1 MNTTA
6 STAAIGV
13 FDSGVGGLSVLRAI
27 RQLLPHEQLLY
38 VADSAH
44 APYGERHPE
53 YIERRSMIIAQFLRL
68 QPVKAIVV
76 ACNTASVMAIESL
89 RKDLDIPIVGI
100 EPAIKPAAKLTS
112 SGVVG
117 VMATSRTVQSDNVKR
132 LCELYARD
140 TKIILQPCP
149 GLVEQIERADLD
161 GPKTIA
167 LLDEYLEPMLDA
179 GADTIVLGC
188 THYPFVERVIQQ
200 RVGGSVS
207 IIEPG
212 AAVARQLRRRLE
224 ARSLLIESSSA
235 SVEDGHAPESLETFF
250 STASMGTSAK
260 AISALWGKPVAVRY
274 LENL

>member
-76 ACNTASVMAIESL
+76 ACNTASVIAIESL

-100 EPAIKPAAKLTS
+100 EP
-112 SGVVG
+112 
-117 VMATSRTVQSDNVKR
+117 
-132 LCELYARD
+132 
-140 TKIILQPCP
+140 
-149 GLVEQIERADLD
+149 
-161 GPKTIA
+161 
-167 LLDEYLEPMLDA
+167 
-179 GADTIVLGC
+179 
-188 THYPFVERVIQQ
+188 
-200 RVGGSVS
+200 
-207 IIEPG
+207 
-212 AAVARQLRRRLE
+212 
-224 ARSLLIESSSA
+224 
-235 SVEDGHAPESLETFF
+235 
-250 STASMGTSAK
+250 
-260 AISALWGKPVAVRY
+260 
-274 LENL
+274 

>member
-1 MNTTA
+1 
-6 STAAIGV
+6 
-13 FDSGVGGLSVLRAI
+13 
-27 RQLLPHEQLLY
+27 LLY

-76 ACNTASVMAIESL
+76 ACNTASVIAIESL

-100 EPAIKPAAKLTS
+100 EPAIKPAAELTR

-117 VMATSRTVQSDNVKR
+117 VMATSATVQSDNVKR

-149 GLVEQIERADLD
+149 GLVERIERADLD
-161 GPKTIA
+161 GPKTIS
-167 LLDEYLEPMLDA
+167 LLDEYLNPMLDA

-188 THYPFVERVIQQ
+188 THYPFVAPTIQQ
-200 RVGGSVS
+200 RVADSVS

-224 ARSLLIESSSA
+224 ARSLLLGKSVVGVANSA
-235 SVEDGHAPESLETFF
+235 QSLETFF

-260 AISALWGKPVAVRY
+260 AISALWGRPVAVRY

>member
-1 MNTTA
+1 MSTTA
-6 STAAIGV
+6 NTAAIGV

-53 YIERRSMIIAQFLRL
+53 YIQRRSMIIAQFLRL

-100 EPAIKPAAKLTS
+100 EPAIKPAVGITR

-117 VMATSRTVQSDNVKR
+117 VMATSGTVQSDNVKR
-132 LCELYARD
+132 LCELYAQN

-161 GPKTIA
+161 SPETIA
-167 LLDEYLEPMLDA
+167 LLDELLKPMLDA

-188 THYPFVERVIQQ
+188 THYPFVEKVIQQ
-200 RVGGSVS
+200 RVGDSVA

-212 AAVARQLRRRLE
+212 AAVARQLRRRLAE
-224 ARSLLIESSSA
+224 HSLLVDEPVA
-235 SVEDGHAPESLETFF
+235 SNDNELPEASKETFF

-260 AISALWGKPVAVRY
+260 AISALWGTPVAVRY

>member
-100 EPAIKPAAKLTS
+100 EPAIKPAAGLTR

-140 TKIILQPCP
+140 TKIILQPCA

-161 GPKTIA
+161 GPKTLA

-188 THYPFVERVIQQ
+188 THYPFVEHVIQQ
-200 RVGGSVS
+200 RVGESVS

-212 AAVARQLRRRLE
+212 SAVARQLRRRLE
-224 ARSLLIESSSA
+224 ALNLLVESPADRSVDSR
-235 SVEDGHAPESLETFF
+235 SLETFF

-274 LENL
+274 MENL

>member
-1 MNTTA
+1 
-6 STAAIGV
+6 
-13 FDSGVGGLSVLRAI
+13 
-27 RQLLPHEQLLY
+27 
-38 VADSAH
+38 
-44 APYGERHPE
+44 
-53 YIERRSMIIAQFLRL
+53 
-68 QPVKAIVV
+68 
-76 ACNTASVMAIESL
+76 L

-100 EPAIKPAAKLTS
+100 EPAIKPAAGLTR

-140 TKIILQPCP
+140 TKIILQPCA

-167 LLDEYLEPMLDA
+167 LLDEYLKPMLDA

-188 THYPFVERVIQQ
+188 THYPFVEHVIQQ
-200 RVGGSVS
+200 RVGESVS

-212 AAVARQLRRRLE
+212 SAVARQLRRRLE
-224 ARSLLIESSSA
+224 ALNLLVESPADRSVDSR
-235 SVEDGHAPESLETFF
+235 SLETFF

-274 LENL
+274 MENL